1 LRKYGSD
8 IFGIA
13 SYLSSMREALHWLY
27 SQLGERI
34 MNKLMSPV
42 ALGPDRESFFGGTA
56 AGYTDYPFYQG
67 EALAA

>member
-1 LRKYGSD
+1 
-8 IFGIA
+8 
-13 SYLSSMREALHWLY
+13 
-27 SQLGERI
+27 